1 MDSPSYG
8 IYVPHWMLT
17 QPIDKKESIMEIMR
31 IGLDLAKNVFEVFG
45 VDEKEKPVLR
55 KTLKRS
61 QVMNFF
67 ARIEPCTVA
76 FESCGSAHHW
86 ARKLS
91 ALGHDVRMIAPQ
103 FVAPYRKSDKN
114 DHNDAEA
121 ICEAAGRP
129 SMRFV
134 PVKSE
139 EQQAVLMVHRVR
151 SLMVGERTSLV
162 NQIRG
167 LLSEF
172 GIVLPQGRSHVRS
185 QLPRIL
191 EDAENELPVIARKVF
206 ANQYERLCDLDEKIE
221 EYGKQIEGLAQSD
234 SDAKRL
240 MTLEG
245 IGPIT
250 ATALIASVGDI
261 RSFKN
266 GRQFAAWLGLVPR
279 QWSTGGRARHGR
291 ITKRGDVYLRT
302 LLIHGSRAVMRYLMN
317 KDDRKSQWVKAV
329 RERRGFNKAA
339 VALAAKHARI
349 LWAMLVKGTDY
360 QPVAA

>member
-1 MDSPSYG
+1 
-8 IYVPHWMLT
+8 
-17 QPIDKKESIMEIMR
+17 MEIMR
-31 IGLDLAKNVFEVFG
+31 IGLDLAKNVFEVYG
-45 VDEKEKPVLR
+45 VDEQEQRALS

-61 QVMNFF
+61 QVMKFF
-67 ARIEPCTVA
+67 ARLHPCVVGI
-76 FESCGSAHHW
+76 ESCGSAHHW
-86 ARKLS
+86 ARRLRS
-91 ALGHDVRMIAPQ
+91 LGHEIRVMAPQ

-129 SMRFV
+129 NMRFV
-134 PVKSE
+134 PVKTE

-172 GIVLPQGRSHVRS
+172 GIVLPQGRCHVRS
-185 QLPRIL
+185 QLPSIL
-191 EDAENELPVIARKVF
+191 EDAENDLPAVAREVF
-206 ANQYERLCDLDEKIE
+206 ANQYERLCELDSKIDEYDRKIE
-221 EYGKQIEGLAQSD
+221 ALATAD
-234 SDAKRL
+234 EDAKRL
-240 MTLEG
+240 MALEG

-250 ATALIASVGDI
+250 ATAIIASVGDI
-261 RSFKN
+261 TTFKN

-302 LLIHGSRAVMRYLMN
+302 LLIHGARAVMRYLMN
-317 KDDRKSQWVKAV
+317 KDDRKSEWVKAV

-349 LWAMLVKGTDY
+349 LWAMLAKGSEY
-360 QPVAA
+360 LPARV

>member
-1 MDSPSYG
+1 
-8 IYVPHWMLT
+8 
-17 QPIDKKESIMEIMR
+17 MEIMR
-31 IGLDLAKNVFEVFG
+31 IGLDLAKNVFEVYG
-45 VDEKEKPVLR
+45 VDEQERPALR

-61 QVMNFF
+61 QVMKFF
-67 ARIEPCTVA
+67 AQLNLCIVGI
-76 FESCGSAHHW
+76 ESCGSAHHW
-86 ARKLS
+86 ARKLRS
-91 ALGHDVRMIAPQ
+91 FGHEVRMMAPQ

-129 SMRFV
+129 NMRFV
-134 PVKSE
+134 PVKTE

-172 GIVLPQGRSHVRS
+172 GIVLPQGRCHVRS
-185 QLPRIL
+185 QLPSIL
-191 EDAENELPVIARKVF
+191 EDAENDLPEVAREVF
-206 ANQYERLCDLDEKIE
+206 ANQYERLCELDSKIDEYDKKIE
-221 EYGKQIEGLAQSD
+221 ALAKAD
-234 SDAKRL
+234 EDAKRL
-240 MTLEG
+240 MALEG

-250 ATALIASVGDI
+250 ATAIIASVGDI
-261 RSFKN
+261 TTFKN

-302 LLIHGSRAVMRYLMN
+302 LLIHGARAVMRYLMN
-317 KDDRKSQWVKAV
+317 KDDRKSEWVKAV

-349 LWAMLVKGTDY
+349 LWAMLAKGSEY
-360 QPVAA
+360 LPARV

>member
-1 MDSPSYG
+1 
-8 IYVPHWMLT
+8 
-17 QPIDKKESIMEIMR
+17 MEIMR
-31 IGLDLAKNVFEVFG
+31 IGLDLAKNVFEVYG
-45 VDEKEKPVLR
+45 VDEQEQPALR

-61 QVMNFF
+61 QVMKFF
-67 ARIEPCTVA
+67 AQLNPCIVGI
-76 FESCGSAHHW
+76 ESCGSAHHW
-86 ARKLS
+86 ARKLRS
-91 ALGHDVRMIAPQ
+91 FGHEVRMIAPQ

-129 SMRFV
+129 NMRFV
-134 PVKSE
+134 PVKTE

-172 GIVLPQGRSHVRS
+172 GIVLPQGRCHVRS
-185 QLPRIL
+185 QLPSIL
-191 EDAENELPVIARKVF
+191 EDAENDLPEVAREVF
-206 ANQYERLCDLDEKIE
+206 ANQYERLCELDSKID
-221 EYGKQIEGLAQSD
+221 EYDRKMADE
-234 SDAKRL
+234 DAKRL
-240 MTLEG
+240 MALEG

-250 ATALIASVGDI
+250 ATAIIASVGDI
-261 RSFKN
+261 TTFKN

-302 LLIHGSRAVMRYLMN
+302 LLIHGARAVMRYLMN
-317 KDDRKSQWVKAV
+317 KDDRKSEWVKAV

-349 LWAMLVKGTDY
+349 LWAMLAKGSEY
-360 QPVAA
+360 LPARV

>member
-1 MDSPSYG
+1 
-8 IYVPHWMLT
+8 
-17 QPIDKKESIMEIMR
+17 MEIMR
-31 IGLDLAKNVFEVFG
+31 IGLDLAKNVFEVYG
-45 VDEKEKPVLR
+45 VDEQEQPALR

-61 QVMNFF
+61 QVMKFF
-67 ARIEPCTVA
+67 AQLNPCIVGI
-76 FESCGSAHHW
+76 ESCGSAHHW
-86 ARKLS
+86 ARKLRS
-91 ALGHDVRMIAPQ
+91 FGHEVRMMAPQ

-129 SMRFV
+129 NMRFV
-134 PVKSE
+134 PVKTE

-172 GIVLPQGRSHVRS
+172 GIVLPQGRCHVRS
-185 QLPRIL
+185 QLPSIL
-191 EDAENELPVIARKVF
+191 EDAENDLPEVAREVF
-206 ANQYERLCDLDEKIE
+206 ANQYERLCELDSKIDEYDKKIE
-221 EYGKQIEGLAQSD
+221 ALAKAD
-234 SDAKRL
+234 EDAKRL
-240 MTLEG
+240 MALEG

-250 ATALIASVGDI
+250 ATAIIASVGDI
-261 RSFKN
+261 TTFKN

-302 LLIHGSRAVMRYLMN
+302 LLIHGARAVMRYLMN
-317 KDDRKSQWVKAV
+317 KDDRKSEWVKAV

-339 VALAAKHARI
+339 VALAAKNARI
-349 LWAMLVKGTDY
+349 LWAMLAKGSEY
-360 QPVAA
+360 LPARI